1 MIIGYYNIANFITL
15 AGLASS
21 VLSCLCAFN
30 GNIQIAVMFLMIS
43 GLCDTFDGKVARS
56 LKRSEKSKVFGVQID
71 TVADMVS
78 FGVTPAI
85 IGYSI
90 GMNRW
95 FECIILMF
103 FVICAAIRLAYFNT
117 LEITCEDQNAP
128 KTYVGLPVPFSAI
141 FFPLA
146 YILIAIINGV
156 ISRNSLIVIDFIYVL
171 TAIAFVL
178 NFKLKKP
185 QKIIYMIFPI
195 YEMVIIILYYFWG
208 NNLNV

>member
-21 VLSCLCAFN
+21 VLSCFFAFN

-85 IGYSI
+85 IGYAI

-95 FECIILMF
+95 FECVILMV
-103 FVICAAIRLAYFNT
+103 FVLCAGIRLAYFNT
-117 LEITCEDQNAP
+117 LEITCEDPSAP
-128 KTYVGLPVPFSAI
+128 KTYVGLPVPFAAI
-141 FFPLA
+141 FFPLT
-146 YILIAIINGV
+146 YILIV
-156 ISRNSLIVIDFIYVL
+156 IVNATVTRNALLIVDAVYVF
-171 TAIAFVL
+171 TAIAFIL

-195 YEMVIIILYYFWG
+195 YEMVIIVLYYYWG
-208 NNLNV
+208 NKLNV